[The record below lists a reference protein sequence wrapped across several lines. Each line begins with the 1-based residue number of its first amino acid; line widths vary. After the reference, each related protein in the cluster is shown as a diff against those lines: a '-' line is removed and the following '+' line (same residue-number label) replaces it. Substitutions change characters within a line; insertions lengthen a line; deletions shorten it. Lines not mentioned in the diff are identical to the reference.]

1 MTSSKTSP
9 QTLLDSSRSLC
20 CHVRTSAMAIGL
32 VHMMFSCTVLIDTTM
47 KVSYGKDSCGFPHPP
62 FLSVK
67 ERVLD
72 TTTNFF
78 LILGMFFS
86 GLSLLY
92 GVLKYRE
99 GLLISFLVLQ
109 SADIV
114 LSVLSLFY
122 AHLGLPGTLNYEEL
136 LRKWTYLNGAHDL
149 SPQDVNKFM
158 IIFSTVFIL
167 ALLIKSRE
175 SNQIQPRPS
184 TPLPVCSGLTQRKK
198 DCLRNLLTYPKIYM
212 VSCVGKCYRFI
223 KIRNQPPSDN
233 KYKPMA
239 VLPSYDEALMLPS
252 KGDPPAYK
260 GP

>member
-167 ALLIKSRE
+167 ALLIK
-175 SNQIQPRPS
+175 
-184 TPLPVCSGLTQRKK
+184 
-198 DCLRNLLTYPKIYM
+198 IYM

>member
-32 VHMMFSCTVLIDTTM
+32 VHMMFSCTLLLDTIV

-62 FLSVK
+62 ILSFK

-78 LILGMFFS
+78 LIFGMFVT

-92 GVLKYRE
+92 GVLKHRE

-122 AHLGLPGTLNYEEL
+122 VQLGLPGTLNYEEL
-136 LRKWTYLNGAHDL
+136 LKKWTYLNGAHEL

-158 IIFSTVFIL
+158 IIFSTIFIL
-167 ALLIKSRE
+167 VLLIK
-175 SNQIQPRPS
+175 
-184 TPLPVCSGLTQRKK
+184 
-198 DCLRNLLTYPKIYM
+198 IYT

-223 KIRNQPPSDN
+223 KNRNQPPSN
-233 KYKPMA
+233 NECKPMA
-239 VLPSYDEALMLPS
+239 VLPSYHEALMLPS